1 MITKTNKNANRKKR
15 HNRVRT
21 KITGTAERPRL
32 NVYRSLNH
40 IYVQIIDD
48 VNGTTLT
55 SASSLDPDL
64 KQAAGNK
71 TKKEVAK
78 LVGEAAAKK
87 ALEKGIKQVVFD
99 RGGYIYHGRVLEVA
113 AGAREAGLEF

>member
-1 MITKTNKNANRKKR
+1 VITKTNKNANRKKR

-21 KITGTAERPRL
+21 KVTGTAERPRL

>member
-21 KITGTAERPRL
+21 KVTGTAERPRL

>member
-1 MITKTNKNANRKKR
+1 MPTGKKR

-21 KITGTAERPRL
+21 KVTGTAERPRL

-78 LVGEAAAKK
+78 LVGEAAAK
-87 ALEKGIKQVVFD
+87 
-99 RGGYIYHGRVLEVA
+99 RPWR
-113 AGAREAGLEF
+113 RE

>member
-21 KITGTAERPRL
+21 KVTGTAERPRL
-32 NVYRSLNH
+32 NVYSSLNH

-48 VNGTTLT
+48 VNGTPLT

-71 TKKEVAK
+71 TKKGDAQ
-78 LVGEAAAKK
+78 LGAEAAAKESLVT
-87 ALEKGIKQVVFD
+87 AIKHAVVD